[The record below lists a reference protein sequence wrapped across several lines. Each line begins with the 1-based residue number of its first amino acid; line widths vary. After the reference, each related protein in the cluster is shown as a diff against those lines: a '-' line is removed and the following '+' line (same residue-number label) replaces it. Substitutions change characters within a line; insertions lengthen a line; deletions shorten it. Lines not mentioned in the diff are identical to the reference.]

1 MPFSL
6 HDILKVLIFSDFNH
20 HHHHHHHGETSN
32 SNDHG
37 IGHHGSHHN
46 TPKRVGIAGVQGS
59 KQNSKFL
66 KVFNDASKIATHPS
80 LDGFNLDDSTK
91 SSDLLEYE
99 SQETDSNQIDQP
111 GDVRAKRNIEFKG
124 NGKIKVNNKLTV
136 VTGIV
141 EPIAP
146 QQKEHPK

>member
-1 MPFSL
+1 M
-6 HDILKVLIFSDFNH
+6 
-20 HHHHHHHGETSN
+20 
-32 SNDHG
+32 
-37 IGHHGSHHN
+37 
-46 TPKRVGIAGVQGS
+46 GIAGAQGS

-66 KVFNDASKIATHPS
+66 KVFKEASKIATHPS

-91 SSDLLEYE
+91 SSDILEYE
-99 SQETDSNQIDQP
+99 SEEPDSNQIDQP

-141 EPIAP
+141 EPIAAK
-146 QQKEHPK
+146 QKEHPK